1 MATEVGEKMQ
11 RCIDAVCH
19 MHSSVSRLLTDFD
32 KCVSWPSISVF
43 ANQATRDLTCAVRA
57 NFWMPEGVFRYLSC
71 KTNPKLVE
79 AITVSF
85 VKRQAIEPMLLVGS
99 LEYVEDP
106 LQVKST
112 CEAWDLWNIY
122 FHWDT
127 GWVDR
132 EPKVFEVPHEK
143 PTRIRTAKVVSAP
156 LYSLSSMKDFAG
168 ILQSVR

>member
-1 MATEVGEKMQ
+1 
-11 RCIDAVCH
+11 
-19 MHSSVSRLLTDFD
+19 
-32 KCVSWPSISVF
+32 
-43 ANQATRDLTCAVRA
+43 
-57 NFWMPEGVFRYLSC
+57 MPEGVFRYLSC